1 MPQYVCLDGPLA
13 GHVFD
18 WRDTP
23 STGETVTV
31 AVVDVGQDD
40 VVLGPPEADYLVERS
55 AAPREA
61 GRLRFVTH
69 RGAWD
74 VPALAGDVPLERPA

>member
-23 STGETVTV
+23 AAGETVTV
-31 AVVDVGQDD
+31 GVVDVGQDD
-40 VVLGPPEADYLVERS
+40 TALGPPEADYQVERS
-55 AAPREA
+55 AGPRTA
-61 GRLRFVTH
+61 GRLRFLAH
-69 RGAWD
+69 RGAWGAPD
-74 VPALAGDVPLERPA
+74 LPDDALGQPA

>member
-23 STGETVTV
+23 SAGETVTV

-40 VVLGPPEADYLVERS
+40 VVQGPPEADYLVERA

-61 GRLRFVTH
+61 GRLRFLTH
-69 RGAWD
+69 RGAWATPELD
-74 VPALAGDVPLERPA
+74 ELPMGRPA

>member
-18 WRDTP
+18 WRETP
-23 STGETVTV
+23 RAGETVTV

-40 VVLGPPEADYLVERS
+40 LALGPPEVDYLVERS
-55 AAPREA
+55 AGPREA
-61 GRLRFVTH
+61 GRLRSLAH
-69 RGAWD
+69 RGAWAT
-74 VPALAGDVPLERPA
+74 PALTDDLPVERPA

>member
-23 STGETVTV
+23 VAGDTLTVGI
-31 AVVDVGQDD
+31 VDVGQDD
-40 VVLGPPEADYLVERS
+40 LLLGPPEADYRVE
-55 AAPREA
+55 ATALPPAA
-61 GRLRFVTH
+61 GRLRFVSH
-69 RGAWD
+69 RGAWQ
-74 VPALAGDVPLERPA
+74 VPSLVVDRPA

>member
-18 WRDTP
+18 WRDAP
-23 STGETVTV
+23 VAGETVTV
-31 AVVDVGQDD
+31 GVVDVGQDD
-40 VVLGPPEADYLVERS
+40 LVQGPPEADYRVERPAGS
-55 AAPREA
+55 WEA
-61 GRLRFVTH
+61 GRLRFLAH

-74 VPALAGDVPLERPA
+74 TPVLSDDVPLGRPA

>member
-23 STGETVTV
+23 ATGDTLTVG
-31 AVVDVGQDD
+31 VVDVGQDD
-40 VVLGPPEADYLVERS
+40 VLLGPPEADYLVERS
-55 AAPREA
+55 PAPPEA
-61 GRLRFVTH
+61 GRLRFLSH
-69 RGAWD
+69 RGDWQAPSLVVD
-74 VPALAGDVPLERPA
+74 RHA